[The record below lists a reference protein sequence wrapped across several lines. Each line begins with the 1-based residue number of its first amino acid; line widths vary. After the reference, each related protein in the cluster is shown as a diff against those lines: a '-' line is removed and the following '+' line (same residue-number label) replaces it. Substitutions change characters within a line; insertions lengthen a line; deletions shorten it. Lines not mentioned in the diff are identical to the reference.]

1 MGGLGGLLPL
11 KAIVALYIVAVA
23 VVDDDVVD
31 DREASSAVLATLP
44 TPIKKIRM
52 NVVGRNVIVCAFAS
66 IVVKEG
72 LSNSCATT
80 FLPFPMVFK

>member
-1 MGGLGGLLPL
+1 MS
-11 KAIVALYIVAVA
+11 VYIVVV
-23 VVDDDVVD
+23 VVDDVD
-31 DREASSAVLATLP
+31 DSEASSTVLATLP

-66 IVVKEG
+66 ILVKEG

-80 FLPFPMVFK
+80 FLPFPMVLK